1 MASNFNIASSID
13 VADIA
18 DFVPEVWALETV
30 ASYKK
35 NLVLAQLVS
44 LIPHVGKKGDVIH
57 IPNATR
63 ATANVKTANV
73 VVNLITYADT
83 TEKTITINQHFHYA
97 RLLED
102 VAEIQGLP
110 SIRRFFTD
118 DAGYALARQTD
129 TSLIQLAATWGG
141 ATAYIE
147 GSSTNGAV
155 IGDGT
160 TAWVQTGS
168 GNGSAVSDAGI
179 REIVQDFDDE
189 DVPGRDRFL
198 VIPPVE
204 KKRML
209 GNTRY
214 TEQAFV
220 GEVGMANSI
229 RNGLVGDLYG
239 FEIYVSS
246 NLETVDSSDCTSYRP
261 VLAFQRDSLVLAE
274 QLTPRVQEQYKL
286 EALGNLVVADALYGV
301 QTIRGDVTAEAGRGC
316 KAIMVPAS

>member
-1 MASNFNIASSID
+1 MASNFDISQSID
-13 VADIA
+13 VADVA

-30 ASYKK
+30 AAYKA
-35 NLVLAQLVS
+35 NLVMAQLVS
-44 LIPHVGKKGDVIH
+44 LIPHIGKKGDTIH
-57 IPNATR
+57 IPAPTR
-63 ATANVKTANV
+63 GAASAKTANTV
-73 VVNLITYADT
+73 VSLLTYADS
-83 TEKTITINQHFHYA
+83 TEKSVTIDKHFHYA

-102 VAEIQGLP
+102 IAEIQGLP

-118 DAGYALARQTD
+118 DAGYALAKQTD
-129 TSLIQLAATWGG
+129 TSIVQLAATWGG
-141 ATAYIE
+141 GTAY
-147 GSSTNGAV
+147 SDAK

-168 GNGSAVSDAGI
+168 GNGSAISDAGM
-179 REIVQDFDDE
+179 RETVQAFDDE

-220 GEVGMANSI
+220 GEAGMANSI

-274 QLTPRVQEQYKL
+274 QMTPRVQEQYKL
-286 EALGNLVVADALYGV
+286 EALGNLIVADALYGTS
-301 QTIRGDVTAEAGRGC
+301 TIRGNVAGESGRGC
-316 KAIMVPAS
+316 RAIMVPAA